1 MFKIA
6 VLISGG
12 GSNLLS
18 IINQIEEGNINAK
31 IHCVI
36 SDRESAKG
44 LLKAKE
50 KGIDTFVISKKK
62 YGTKTSE
69 KILELLRE
77 KVDLI
82 VLAGYLSIL
91 DGEILNDLKPR
102 EARILLL
109 TIAGK
114 KQKEIA
120 KKFNISQSYASR
132 MLIRIYKKNQKYA
145 EKNHNKDKEY
155 KFLFL
160 YTEESY
166 KLKILKSVCPN
177 LSKKLKSSG
186 ILSNK
191 EIIRVVDEIE
201 LTQNKKYYIIK
212 FPQIEETFI
221 FISDLIQFIE

>member
-91 DGEILNDLKPR
+91 DGEILKEFKNKIINIHPSLIPSFSGNGMYGIKVH
-102 EARILLL
+102 EAAIKKGVMFSGCTVHFVNEEVDGGAIINQALVPVYFEDTAKTLQERIL
-109 TIAGK
+109 I
-114 KQKEIA
+114 
-120 KKFNISQSYASR
+120 
-132 MLIRIYKKNQKYA
+132 
-145 EKNHNKDKEY
+145 
-155 KFLFL
+155 
-160 YTEESY
+160 EEH
-166 KLKILKSVCPN
+166 KILPEVIKAFSLN
-177 LSKKLKSSG
+177 KIKLENGKVK
-186 ILSNK
+186 IL
-191 EIIRVVDEIE
+191 
-201 LTQNKKYYIIK
+201 L
-212 FPQIEETFI
+212 
-221 FISDLIQFIE
+221 

>member
-62 YGTKTSE
+62 YGSKTSE

-91 DGEILNDLKPR
+91 DGEILKEFKNKIINIHPSLIPSFSGNGMYGIKVH
-102 EARILLL
+102 EAAIKKGVKFSGCTVHFVNEEVDGGAIINQALVPVYFEDTAKTLQERIL
-109 TIAGK
+109 I
-114 KQKEIA
+114 
-120 KKFNISQSYASR
+120 
-132 MLIRIYKKNQKYA
+132 
-145 EKNHNKDKEY
+145 
-155 KFLFL
+155 
-160 YTEESY
+160 EEH
-166 KLKILKSVCPN
+166 KILPEVIKAFSLN
-177 LSKKLKSSG
+177 KIKLENGKVK
-186 ILSNK
+186 IL
-191 EIIRVVDEIE
+191 
-201 LTQNKKYYIIK
+201 L
-212 FPQIEETFI
+212 
-221 FISDLIQFIE
+221 

>member
-82 VLAGYLSIL
+82 VLAVYL
-91 DGEILNDLKPR
+91 
-102 EARILLL
+102 
-109 TIAGK
+109 
-114 KQKEIA
+114 
-120 KKFNISQSYASR
+120 
-132 MLIRIYKKNQKYA
+132 
-145 EKNHNKDKEY
+145 
-155 KFLFL
+155 
-160 YTEESY
+160 
-166 KLKILKSVCPN
+166 
-177 LSKKLKSSG
+177 
-186 ILSNK
+186 
-191 EIIRVVDEIE
+191 
-201 LTQNKKYYIIK
+201 
-212 FPQIEETFI
+212 
-221 FISDLIQFIE
+221 